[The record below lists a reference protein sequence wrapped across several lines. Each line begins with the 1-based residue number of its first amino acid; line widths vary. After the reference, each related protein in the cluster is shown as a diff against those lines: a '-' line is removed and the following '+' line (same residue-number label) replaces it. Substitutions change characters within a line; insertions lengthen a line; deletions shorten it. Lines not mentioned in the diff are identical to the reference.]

1 MINWDPKAL
10 TALSTEEVEYKEE
23 KSKLYYLKYYIKDL
37 KDLLAFEVACKAS
50 DALLVIFGDPSGGDQ
65 CISFVVFGENNQM
78 RFASDE
84 LAKHRV
90 TRRKRRS
97 RVCDLNDD
105 VGVLDERSHLA
116 EGFGHMARKIM
127 DVLLLLIVHL
137 IKYKNSIELRQK
149 KTALI

>member
-1 MINWDPKAL
+1 
-10 TALSTEEVEYKEE
+10 
-23 KSKLYYLKYYIKDL
+23 
-37 KDLLAFEVACKAS
+37 
-50 DALLVIFGDPSGGDQ
+50 
-65 CISFVVFGENNQM
+65 M

-84 LAKHRV
+84 LAKHWV
-90 TRRKRRS
+90 ARRKRRS

-137 IKYKNSIELRQK
+137 IKYKNSYELRQN
-149 KTALI
+149 KTALN